1 MNAEQLSAEIQYRTA
16 RSGGA
21 GGQHVNKV
29 ETKVEARFNINTSTA
44 LSIAEKAR
52 LLDCFKHRIT
62 AEGELLVTNQTERS
76 QLANKR
82 KATAKLQQLLRD
94 ALRPV
99 PVRRHTAVPAG
110 VKEARRADKSRRA
123 EIKDARKKV
132 ELP

>member
-1 MNAEQLSAEIQYRTA
+1 MNAERLSAEIQYRTA

-29 ETKVEARFNINTSTA
+29 ETKVEARFNITTSAA
-44 LSIAEKAR
+44 LNIAEKAR
-52 LLDCFKHRIT
+52 LLDRFKHRLT
-62 AEGELLVTNQTERS
+62 AEGELLVTSQTERS

-99 PVRRHTAVPAG
+99 RVRKPTAVPAG
-110 VKEARRADKSRRA
+110 VKEARRVDKSRRA

>member
-29 ETKVEARFNINTSTA
+29 ETKVEARFNINTSSA

-52 LLDCFKHRIT
+52 LLDRFKHRLT

-110 VKEARRADKSRRA
+110 VKVARRADKSRRS
-123 EIKDARKKV
+123 EIKEARKKV

>member
-29 ETKVEARFNINTSTA
+29 ETKVEARFNINTSSA

-52 LLDCFKHRIT
+52 LLDRFKHRLT

-110 VKEARRADKSRRA
+110 VKEARRVDKSRRA

-132 ELP
+132 EFP